1 MIAAASTVPAAAVAS
16 PVPAWPPPAMDNWQ
30 PWERAMAAR
39 VLEVLEAG
47 GTAVHDALHGLLDC
61 CLQLSPGAAQHLYKA
76 AKKVIP

>member
-1 MIAAASTVPAAAVAS
+1 
-16 PVPAWPPPAMDNWQ
+16 MDNWQ
-30 PWERAMAAR
+30 PWERETAAR

-47 GTAVHDALHGLLDC
+47 GTRVHDALHGLLDC